1 MSMVRTL
8 LVPISVDH
16 KVLISM
22 YFWADKSINDKET
35 EKAIWQKSL
44 VVSTFNISSLL
55 KSS

>member
-1 MSMVRTL
+1 MVRTL

-22 YFWADKSINDKET
+22 YFWADKSTNDKET